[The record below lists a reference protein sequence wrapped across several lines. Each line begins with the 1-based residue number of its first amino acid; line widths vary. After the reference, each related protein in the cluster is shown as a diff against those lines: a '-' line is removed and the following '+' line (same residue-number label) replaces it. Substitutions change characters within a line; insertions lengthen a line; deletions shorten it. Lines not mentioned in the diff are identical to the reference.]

1 MDFVVAMGKA
11 AVGRQS
17 GLHTFPLFLA
27 DKGRD
32 LRHQDPLFAGHVD
45 TAETGVLARRGTRA
59 AFHRAT
65 TTPAVAIHPAHV
77 CRIRQQSSDAG
88 QVPALQPLGR
98 AQSTLMEQAGQRTE
112 AVRLLRIPGEHLA
125 HNGGF

>member
-11 AVGRQS
+11 AVGSQS

-32 LRHQDPLFAGHVD
+32 LRHQDSLFSGHVD

-59 AFHRAT
+59 AFQRAT
-65 TTPAVAIHPAHV
+65 TTHA
-77 CRIRQQSSDAG
+77 
-88 QVPALQPLGR
+88 
-98 AQSTLMEQAGQRTE
+98 E
-112 AVRLLRIPGEHLA
+112 AVTLSGQNAVLEYRYQYAPGPAWAFCVPMKLSA
-125 HNGGF
+125 PPYI